1 MKMALKPC
9 DKRAIGS
16 QTQQERPRDISKA
29 LYYATS
35 EFM

>member
-1 MKMALKPC
+1 MKKALKPC
-9 DKRAIGS
+9 NKRAIAR
-16 QTQQERPRDISKA
+16 QIQQERPRDISKA